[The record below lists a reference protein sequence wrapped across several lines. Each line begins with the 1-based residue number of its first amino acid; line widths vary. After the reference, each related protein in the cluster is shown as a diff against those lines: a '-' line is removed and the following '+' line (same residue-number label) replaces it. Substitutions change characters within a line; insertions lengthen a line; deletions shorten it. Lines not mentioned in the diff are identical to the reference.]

1 MVDTPEP
8 HESAG
13 LDAAKER
20 ALAVGLFNR
29 TWDLL
34 DTAGRTGE
42 QDDEMIHGAHASRY
56 HWGQVGE
63 PVNLARGEWQC
74 SRVYAMLGRPEP
86 ALWHARRSLEI
97 CERHG
102 IGDFDLAFA
111 YEALARASALSGDRD
126 AASAELDRARAAAA
140 GIADADDRETFLQEL
155 GTVAL

>member
-1 MVDTPEP
+1 
-8 HESAG
+8 
-13 LDAAKER
+13 
-20 ALAVGLFNR
+20 
-29 TWDLL
+29 
-34 DTAGRTGE
+34 
-42 QDDEMIHGAHASRY
+42 
-56 HWGQVGE
+56 
-63 PVNLARGEWQC
+63 
-74 SRVYAMLGRPEP
+74 MLGRAEP

-102 IGDFDLAFA
+102 LGDCDLAFA